1 MSFAQRY
8 CEFINWLQT
17 VNRGADHKDLD
28 EREVTTKSKH
38 PYQESISES
47 PEQSPEL
54 ITQFFQSDS

>member
-17 VNRGADHKDLD
+17 VDRGADHKDLD

-38 PYQESISES
+38 PYRESISES
-47 PEQSPEL
+47 PE
-54 ITQFFQSDS
+54 